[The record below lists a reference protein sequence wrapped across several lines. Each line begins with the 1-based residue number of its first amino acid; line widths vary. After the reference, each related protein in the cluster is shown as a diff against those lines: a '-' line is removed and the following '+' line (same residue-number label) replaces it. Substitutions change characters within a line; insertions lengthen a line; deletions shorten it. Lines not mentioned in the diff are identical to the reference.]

1 MASPDES
8 STQNT
13 LGAKVAEA
21 RHWITTHKLQSV
33 GALWASGII
42 GSIAYNFRKPG
53 ERMSVKI
60 IHARLHAQ
68 ALTLAALLASAG
80 VEYFEH
86 RSGDK
91 VKRYEEHIQ

>member
-8 STQNT
+8 SSQG

-21 RHWITTHKLQSV
+21 RHWIATHKLQSV

-86 RSGDK
+86 HSGDK
-91 VKRYEEHIQ
+91 VKRYEEHVQ